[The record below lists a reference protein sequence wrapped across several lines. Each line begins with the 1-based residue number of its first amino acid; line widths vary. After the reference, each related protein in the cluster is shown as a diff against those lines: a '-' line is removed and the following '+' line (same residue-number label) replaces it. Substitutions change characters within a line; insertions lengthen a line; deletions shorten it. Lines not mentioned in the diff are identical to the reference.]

1 MSVQYEANYSLY
13 VPKLGHGNW
22 RGIETVS
29 LTATFTALNFTQ
41 AFERA
46 TILKPE
52 HAELTSVSPY

>member
-1 MSVQYEANYSLY
+1 MNVQYEANYKLY
-13 VPKLGHGNW
+13 VPKLEDPNW
-22 RGIETVS
+22 RGIESVN

-46 TILKPE
+46 NILKPE